1 MYSKWQYL
9 CLGLLDTIPKW
20 RNVDFWTKAQ
30 IFIMDERTQKYRIKS
45 LSNEGDNEPQ
55 ILHHDTGVSIPY
67 NAQYV
72 LLGFEVP
79 FIYLLLFSGETFVSC
94 KKK

>member
-30 IFIMDERTQKYRIKS
+30 IFIMDERTQKYRIES
-45 LSNEGDNEPQ
+45 LSNEGDNEP
-55 ILHHDTGVSIPY
+55 
-67 NAQYV
+67 
-72 LLGFEVP
+72 
-79 FIYLLLFSGETFVSC
+79 
-94 KKK
+94 